1 MSYNNLFEYY
11 KTSRLLKSHF
21 HYDLFE
27 QAELIPFERDII
39 LTLIMQEQK
48 ENKERNQSEDIFD
61 PQGKMKDDY

>member
-27 QAELIPFERDII
+27 QDIMIPFEREII
-39 LTLIMQEQK
+39 LTLIMQEEKQIK
-48 ENKERNQSEDIFD
+48 EKTMNDNPRGYNDRRE
-61 PQGKMKDDY
+61 Y